1 MTDIDINL
9 EYLSDEDLE
18 KLIMDMEN
26 ETQVQAPSYI
36 DRKVLSVI
44 ETGER
49 RKILS
54 FRLYCARVGFAV
66 AVAILFVCIV
76 PFVPNLKANILSNEN
91 VVAEEPL
98 VSKEDVLA
106 SRPIKTREEV
116 LKEMNDPD
124 YLEKTEESIRSYID
138 DLLK

>member
-1 MTDIDINL
+1 MTDIDRNL

-18 KLIMDMEN
+18 KLIMDTEN

-54 FRLYCARVGFAV
+54 FRLYCAR
-66 AVAILFVCIV
+66 
-76 PFVPNLKANILSNEN
+76 E
-91 VVAEEPL
+91 
-98 VSKEDVLA
+98 
-106 SRPIKTREEV
+106 
-116 LKEMNDPD
+116 
-124 YLEKTEESIRSYID
+124 
-138 DLLK
+138 